1 MRGNCRNTDACRQRG
16 REIASA
22 HGQMDPQ
29 QLCRKQAHE
38 VMSLSIEQEL
48 LGEREKSPSR
58 LGGETEERGAWE
70 EERDKTLGL
79 KESCG
84 IAWGSCRFRKLS
96 HWRAYP

>member
-22 HGQMDPQ
+22 HGEMDPQ

-48 LGEREKSPSR
+48 LGEREESESLGRRDRGKRR
-58 LGGETEERGAWE
+58 LGRGEE
-70 EERDKTLGL
+70 
-79 KESCG
+79 
-84 IAWGSCRFRKLS
+84 
-96 HWRAYP
+96 